1 MIELRAYLELGAELT
16 MFCATRPDLVQI
28 AEITRDNKSL
38 DATNDDDVSVSTSH
52 YVPDP
57 INGYKLEAQ
66 KLITKTRAFQAFVFC
81 TLD

>member
-1 MIELRAYLELGAELT
+1 MIELRAESELGAQLT
-16 MFCATRPDLVQI
+16 MFHATRPDLVQI
-28 AEITRDNKSL
+28 AKITRDNKSL
-38 DATNDDDVSVSTSH
+38 DASNDDDVSVSTSH